1 VRRPARRLPA
11 LAALAAAALAACAGP
26 APIVDTQTYANATGL
41 FQRVAVA
48 PFYSS
53 PRLSG
58 QPEGLSAGDVA
69 DLVSRFATEALQDRG
84 VDVVAPNDLLIGF
97 EGAGLVVP
105 RGDPRALAELASEK
119 FGATSVLLGE
129 VTRYQE
135 RQGRAMGTF
144 HPASVAFTLEL
155 YAAPQGARIWSARF
169 DETQVSLSGN
179 VMRARQYPG
188 GGTRWLSA
196 AELARWGIDRA
207 IASIPKGL
215 Q

>member
-1 VRRPARRLPA
+1 VRRLRA
-11 LAALAAAALAACAGP
+11 LAALAGAALAACAGP
-26 APIVDTQTYANATGL
+26 APIVETQSYATASGL

-48 PFYSS
+48 PFYPS
-53 PRLSG
+53 RQLTG

-69 DLVSRFATEALQDRG
+69 ELVARFATEAFQDRG
-84 VDVVAPNDLLIGF
+84 IDVVAPNDLLVAF

-105 RGDPRALAELASEK
+105 RGEPGPLAELAAEK

-135 RQGRAMGTF
+135 RQGQALGTF

-155 YAAPQGARIWSARF
+155 YTAPGGVRVWSARF
-169 DETQVSLSGN
+169 DETQVSLSAN

-188 GGTRWLSA
+188 GGTRWLTA

-207 IASIPKGL
+207 IDSVPKGL
-215 Q
+215 R